1 MYLFVILFSL
11 VVIEMSDVVS
21 ADTTK
26 FVINTMESRIASYTS
41 IQGVISAGKSTFI
54 KRLKLSIQK
63 TGQCAKT
70 CTDLTKSDY
79 YLLIG
84 EPVDEWVRVKCSTR
98 TINQLEPEEEWKSLL
113 DTFYMDKRR
122 WALAFQVYAFSS
134 RLDRI
139 IEEMNRINPLIPAS
153 ARIHI
158 ISERSLRTDY
168 LFFRNLRD
176 SDKVAHIEWLV
187 YEKFFNLVCG
197 EIVKKED
204 MMIYIDTNPI
214 KCFERLKKRD
224 REAETNHCTTEEE
237 DTEFRDYLV
246 SLDVHHK
253 RMISEFKL
261 ENGTDKVYVVDG
273 NTDITSDEDYDAVVA
288 HFRLSIK

>member
-1 MYLFVILFSL
+1 
-11 VVIEMSDVVS
+11 MSDE
-21 ADTTK
+21 APATATTK
-26 FVINTMESRIASYTS
+26 FVINTMESRIASYVS

-54 KRLKLSIQK
+54 KRLKHSIQK

-70 CTDLTKSDY
+70 CTDLTLSDY
-79 YLLIG
+79 YLLVD

-98 TINQLEPEEEWKSLL
+98 TADKLEPEEEWKSLL
-113 DTFYMDKRR
+113 DTFYLDKER

-134 RLDRI
+134 RLERI

-168 LFFRNLRD
+168 LFFRNLHD
-176 SDKVAHIEWLV
+176 SGKVAHIEWLV
-187 YEKFFNLVCG
+187 YEKFFNLICG

-204 MMIYIDTNPI
+204 MMIYIDTDPL

-224 REAETNHCTTEEE
+224 RQAETSHCTTEEE

-253 RMISEFKL
+253 RMIGEFKR
-261 ENGTDKVYVVDG
+261 DKGEDRVYVVDG
-273 NTDITSDEDYDAVVA
+273 NVEITKDEDYDAVVA
-288 HFRLSIK
+288 HFRRSMK